1 MDALEAKVLLR
12 NLLDRIQRLDDGTM
26 NLPGVLT
33 TKEVEALRYLIDD
46 DRDPTPVIL
55 GNEHVEAPVDLK
67 RENVELDLTS
77 LGGDEPVEYVRVC
90 LDFGTAMSKATL
102 IDDRDEGVE
111 AIEVLQLG
119 IPGDQQEVDDVMLV
133 SSVYIDNDGML
144 RFGHAAFEKSLLE
157 GDDGSRQRL
166 DNIKRRLSED
176 GWEEN
181 VGQLYNPT
189 DIPVTYGDLVLA
201 YLSYMTWTVNCCL
214 EELGYRK
221 LVRRRFAL
229 PCFDGPKR
237 RESIERLGRAV
248 GEAQVLADT
257 FGGALRDG
265 IPLVSFVDAVGEL
278 RTESRQ
284 YGFVDRDVVE
294 PLGVAGSMISWRR
307 KTDSLVLVVDVGA
320 GTSDLGLFRIH
331 IDPDGQIQ
339 DAYQVEGST
348 RVLTEAGNYLDN
360 VLIEFVLAK
369 AEVTVEHPMAKEIR
383 GKLNLQIRE
392 YKETLFSEGS
402 VFVVLT
408 NVGQPFEVTVDLEEF
423 RQLAAVQQ
431 FGQSLSGAVV
441 DILESVDDSW
451 VGWIRASPM
460 RRLGIMLTGG
470 GASLPMVKELGR
482 TPLVVH
488 GDAIEVARAPQI
500 PSWLS
505 EGHGIAADDYTRVA
519 VSLGGARRQVM
530 DGKGATITAGDVT
543 APPRIGGY
551 YQKGQ

>member
-1 MDALEAKVLLR
+1 MDALEAKVLLS
-12 NLLDRIQRLDDGTM
+12 NLLDRVQRLNDGTM

-46 DRDPTPVIL
+46 DRGPTPVAL
-55 GNEHVEAPVDLK
+55 AKEHAEAAVDLK
-67 RENVELDLTS
+67 REKVELDLTS
-77 LGGDEPVEYVRVC
+77 LAGDEPVEYVRVC

-119 IPGDQQEVDDVMLV
+119 IPGEQQEVDEVMLV
-133 SSVYIDNDGML
+133 SSVYIDNDGIL

-189 DIPVTYGDLVLA
+189 KIPVTYGDLVLA
-201 YLSYMTWTVNCCL
+201 YLSYMTWAVNCCL

-237 RESIERLGRAV
+237 RESIERLRRVV

-257 FGGALRDG
+257 FGVALRDG
-265 IPLVSFVDAVGEL
+265 IPLEL
-278 RTESRQ
+278 RAASRQ

-331 IDPDGQIQ
+331 IDPDGQVQ
-339 DAYQVEGST
+339 DAYQVEGSS

-360 VLIEFVLAK
+360 VLIESVLAK
-369 AEVTVEHPMAKEIR
+369 AKVTVEHPLAKEIR
-383 GKLNLQIRE
+383 GKLNLRIRE

-408 NVGQPFEVTVDLEEF
+408 NVGQPFEVSIDLEEF

-431 FGQSLSGAVV
+431 FGQSLSSAVV
-441 DILESVDDSW
+441 DILESVDESW
-451 VGWIRASPM
+451 VGWIRASPR
-460 RRLGIMLTGG
+460 RRLAIMLTGG

-482 TPLVVH
+482 TPLVIH

-505 EGHGIAADDYTRVA
+505 EGHEIVADDYTRVA

-530 DGKGATITAGDVT
+530 DGKEATITAGDVT
-543 APPRIGGY
+543 ATPRIGGY